1 MNILGMGEWL
11 SWLAAV
17 LALYSFSSLAVAVV
31 RSLLPPLARKE
42 LPVHYLVMTSESG
55 QHLEYLLR
63 RIDWEARLH
72 GRDYRILWQ
81 DEGSLDETIRIMKRF
96 QQQKELLPPLYA
108 NPCGPGADELL
119 QQCEVVLL
127 DLRMREATF
136 SSDPLRDRQM

>member
-11 SWLAAV
+11 FWLTAV

-31 RSLLPPLARKE
+31 RCFLRPLARKE

-81 DEGSLDETIRIMKRF
+81 DEGSMDETIRIMKRF
-96 QQQKELLPPLYA
+96 QQQKDLLPPLYA
-108 NPCGPGADELL
+108 KTCDLGPDELV
-119 QQCEVVLL
+119 QQREVVLL
-127 DLRMREATF
+127 DLRMREAQF
-136 SSDPLRDRQM
+136 SSNPLRDKQM